1 MISGDIANMNDL
13 IAIAER
19 ELLYQRRVDLQDLL
33 EQFRPLDLQLEEV
46 LALIAILRPVAD
58 RVNADIGRPKKRP
71 PKRPPLK
78 LVP

>member
-1 MISGDIANMNDL
+1 MICGDIANMNDL

-46 LALIAILRPVAD
+46 LALIAILRPVAE
-58 RVNADIGRPKKRP
+58 RVNAESGRPT
-71 PKRPPLK
+71 KRPPLK